1 MRRLS
6 FLLFAGIVVTRTAA
20 TWFATGAASVP
31 QKLVRGGSPRR
42 VGNPPCTMMILDT
55 SGGGG
60 TLPHIDV
67 NTIRGLLALS
77 GVGVFAP
84 SVRKLLAIIEHSKAT
99 APDDEEDDWILAW
112 EEDWYLGFEEVEVEE
127 EDDDELNMHV
137 HGIDRLLT
145 EEASSEESAAVSRLR
160 QALCGGGLR
169 GLRNSGSGEREL
181 DHALAVA
188 AAAKVDCVHG
198 RIDDRLLAGL
208 AHSATV
214 SRLRAELA
222 AAVDCEDYRTA
233 ARVKRE
239 LDDAL
244 AVAAAAAAW
253 LGMTFDRS
261 AVGQGQERTALALV
275 RAAGCI
281 ILSITAKWR
290 LEKGSSRD
298 ESSHTTYDERERDGC
313 ARSQ

>member
-1 MRRLS
+1 MLIEVRTSGAGVHAEGANTWEGIPPFLILSGHRNRAKVPSGYKELSRTPQSALPERFMRRLS

-160 QALCGGGLR
+160 VKLSAAVDCEDYGTAAR
-169 GLRNSGSGEREL
+169 VKREL

-188 AAAKVDCVHG
+188 AAAKVDVHVHG

-244 AVAAAAAAW
+244 AVAAAACR
-253 LGMTFDRS
+253 L
-261 AVGQGQERTALALV
+261 VGDDV
-275 RAAGCI
+275 
-281 ILSITAKWR
+281 
-290 LEKGSSRD
+290 
-298 ESSHTTYDERERDGC
+298 
-313 ARSQ
+313 